1 MEEQLVH
8 HYTTLLH
15 YLPCALDVPL
25 LQIFFHLHNIFTLKR
40 NVIIPGIY
48 FPLLPSKGMFD
59 ILLLLCLQQMDPHP
73 IGKQRFLRR
82 SVCPLYHK
90 QQPIR
95 RMAFLPSSIE
105 VERAGPLDWHEPQ
118 HVLIKL
124 YRLCQVHAVSR
135 NMVERFQSQ

>member
-8 HYTTLLH
+8 HDTTLLH

-59 ILLLLCLQQMDPHP
+59 ILLLLCLQQMDTHP
-73 IGKQRFLRR
+73 IGKQ
-82 SVCPLYHK
+82 
-90 QQPIR
+90 
-95 RMAFLPSSIE
+95 PSSTE

-135 NMVERFQSQ
+135 NVVQRFQSQ